1 MATCQGQRTWAQ
13 AVFQVTTAL
22 RTRTVVRGYVPA
34 VELERVLLIVAETA
48 PHPNLSLTFVIFDP
62 FKCLEDSLKDVLHPF

>member
-1 MATCQGQRTWAQ
+1 M
-13 AVFQVTTAL
+13 
-22 RTRTVVRGYVPA
+22 RGYVPA
-34 VELERVLLIVAETA
+34 AELERVLLIVAETA